1 MQNPSKESL
10 EEWQKNPKYWKC
22 KGLFYYNKEDQ
33 RLIVDKPN
41 PNYGTTLNFAHKKA
55 YLFLIGMLCFFG
67 FVVFMITMT
76 KK

>member
-22 KGLFYYNKEDQ
+22 KGLFYYNKEDK

-55 YLFLIGMLCFFG
+55 YLFLIGMFCFFG
-67 FVVFMITMT
+67 FVIIMITMA